1 MKIDKEKKRE
11 HDEISFGYLYPYEYI
26 FKKKFLVGI
35 TNKASIF
42 LECDGG
48 KEMVTVTSFCWKRIF
63 LFRFIWW
70 WCCVVFTLEKNLVP
84 FPLDLVLRVFSSPGG
99 VAMEDISLL
108 DEKLVYFFSPAF
120 FSCPFYYS
128 YCNIGINFLLKE
140 TTNAHE
146 NDHEEK
152 KKSRIWL
159 FFSWK
164 KKYIA
169 HWLGLAWVIIFPGYL
184 KKSSSGRK
192 STERESSRVTRAAI
206 NVKKECIYFTACL
219 VIITAALFFLAGY
232 YILGFHRSPSHL
244 SLHTVKKTHEL
255 FEK

>member
-1 MKIDKEKKRE
+1 MMKFPLATYIHMNIFSKKVFSWNYKQ
-11 HDEISFGYLYPYEYI
+11 SFY
-26 FKKKFLVGI
+26 
-35 TNKASIF
+35 F

-70 WCCVVFTLEKNLVP
+70 WCCVVFTLEKKSCTFSLGSCP
-84 FPLDLVLRVFSSPGG
+84 ESLQFPWWCGDGGYLSAWWEVSIFFFSS
-99 VAMEDISLL
+99 
-108 DEKLVYFFSPAF
+108 F

-164 KKYIA
+164 KKYST
-169 HWLGLAWVIIFPGYL
+169 LAWIGLSNNIPRL
-184 KKSSSGRK
+184 SEKSSSGRK

-255 FEK
+255 VEK